1 MKSFFK
7 SVVVKLLSMEAAA
20 LLRRRRPY
28 IIAITGSVGKT
39 STKDAIFTV
48 LKDEHNVRKSEKS
61 FNSELG
67 VPLTV
72 LGLQNGWNNPFL
84 WLKNILDG
92 FFTIIFPGDYPDIL
106 ILEMGVDRPGDMAS
120 MCRWIKPDV
129 VVLTRLPDIPVHVE
143 YFDSPEA
150 VVAEKLELVKALK
163 QDGVLVY
170 NNDDEQ
176 IVRVVEE
183 VRQKAIGFSRYSLSD
198 FTASADKVMY
208 RDGVPDGF
216 EFMLTHNKATKA
228 IRIHGSLGVQ
238 HTYNFAAAVAV
249 ARVVGV
255 SVEEAALA
263 LRSHES
269 PAGRM
274 RILPG
279 LKETVIIDD
288 TYNSSPVA
296 AERALLTLKELYGH
310 KRKIAVLGDM
320 MELGDFSSE
329 EHEKL
334 GALVA
339 KVAGVLVTVGVRS
352 RKIAEGALEHGMDEA
367 NIFQY
372 ESAQRAADELQ
383 GMMRAGDFILV
394 KGSQGVRLEKLVEE
408 IMAEPEKAPSL
419 LVRQSEEWKKR

>member
-7 SVVVKLLSMEAAA
+7 SMVVKLLSMEAAA
-20 LLRRRRPY
+20 LLKRRQPY
-28 IIAITGSVGKT
+28 IIAITGNVGKT

-84 WLKNILDG
+84 WFKNIIDG
-92 FFTIIFPGDYPDIL
+92 FFTVVFPGDYPDIL
-106 ILEMGVDRPGDMAS
+106 ILEMGVDRPGDMAA
-120 MCRWIKPDV
+120 MCKWVKPDV
-129 VVLTRLPDIPVHVE
+129 VVLTRLPDVPVHVE

-150 VVAEKLELVKALK
+150 VVKEKLELVKALK

-176 IVRVVEE
+176 IVKVVEE

-216 EFMLTHNKATKA
+216 EFMLTHNKSTKA

-238 HTYNFAAAVAV
+238 HTYNFAAAAAV

-255 SVEEAALA
+255 PMEVAAEA
-263 LRSHES
+263 LRTHES

-279 LKETVIIDD
+279 LKDTVIIDD

-320 MELGDFSSE
+320 MELGDFSSN

-372 ESAQRAADELQ
+372 ESAERASNELQ
-383 GMMRAGDFILV
+383 EMMRPGDYILV
-394 KGSQGVRLEKLVEE
+394 KGSQGVRLEHLVEE

-419 LVRQSEEWKKR
+419 LVRQNEEWKKR

>member
-1 MKSFFK
+1 MKQFFK
-7 SVVVKLLSMEAAA
+7 SLVVKLLSMEASAV
-20 LLRRRRPY
+20 LKRRQPY
-28 IIAITGSVGKT
+28 IIAITGNVGKT

-48 LKDEHNVRKSEKS
+48 LKDAHNVRKSEKS

-67 VPLTV
+67 VPLTI
-72 LGLQNGWNNPFL
+72 LGLQNAWNNPFL
-84 WLKNILDG
+84 WAKNILDG
-92 FFTIIFPGDYPDIL
+92 LFTVLFPGDYPDIL
-106 ILEMGVDRPGDMAS
+106 VLEMGVDRPGDMAS

-129 VVLTRLPDIPVHVE
+129 VVLTRLPDVPVHVE
-143 YFDSPEA
+143 YFASPEA
-150 VVAEKLELVKALK
+150 VIAEKLELVKALK

-176 IVRVVEE
+176 IVKVVEE
-183 VRQKAIGFSRYSLSD
+183 VRQKAYGFSRYSLSD

-216 EFMLTHNKATKA
+216 EFMLTHDKKTKV

-255 SVEEAALA
+255 SVDVAAEA
-263 LRSHES
+263 LRNHES
-269 PAGRM
+269 PSGRM
-274 RILPG
+274 RIIPG

-296 AERALLTLKELYGH
+296 SERALLTLKELYGH

-320 MELGDFSSE
+320 LELGDFSSE
-329 EHEKL
+329 EHEKQGVL
-334 GALVA
+334 AA
-339 KVAGVLVTVGVRS
+339 KVCGMLVTVGVRA
-352 RKIAEGALEHGMDEA
+352 RKIAEGALEAGMDEA

-372 ESAQRAADELQ
+372 ESWQRASNELQ
-383 GMMRAGDFILV
+383 EMMRPGDYILV

-408 IMAEPEKAPSL
+408 IMAEPAKAPDL
-419 LVRQSEEWKKR
+419 LVRQSEEWRKR